1 MLYLCS
7 LKLKVGVMTISMVPY
22 EKLFNKVLPVLESKM
37 EEIKI
42 HGYERITIEDIWN
55 YCIQKKW
62 RKKNIDEM
70 QIHEVVE
77 TIFSLQASEIVSY
90 FQIQQ
95 FQTTNWFSELH
106 QDELKELLNPTNN
119 VAEKE
124 K

>member
-1 MLYLCS
+1 
-7 LKLKVGVMTISMVPY
+7 MTISMVPY